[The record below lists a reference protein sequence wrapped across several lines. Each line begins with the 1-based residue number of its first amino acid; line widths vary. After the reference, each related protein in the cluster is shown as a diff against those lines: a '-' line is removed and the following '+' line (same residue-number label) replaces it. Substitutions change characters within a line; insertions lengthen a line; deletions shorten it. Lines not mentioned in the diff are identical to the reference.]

1 MASFSTQALYGGAI
15 SANLP
20 TGFVD
25 AGELRQ
31 IPDHQEVYL
40 SPKTLTTIIF
50 EINEYVSPLTAASR
64 TNVDPSIIA
73 SVPGAG
79 GGSEAA
85 VSVNSTEA
93 AAAAALYH
101 LQDLIDANDTL
112 DAVSSP
118 RSVRMR
124 NPGLQGL
131 PAFTL
136 RGKLSV
142 REKERRAVGGSVLP
156 EEEYQDSNAPPHSIQ
171 TSTTIRLLLVRIE
184 AKATDL
190 CVTVNVPWKELE
202 AQNEVD
208 GEEAFADA
216 VLETVIAS
224 LEIKDFGLFGE

>member
-20 TGFVD
+20 KGFVD
-25 AGELRQ
+25 ASELRQ

-79 GGSEAA
+79 GGNEAA
-85 VSVNSTEA
+85 VSVNSTE
-93 AAAAALYH
+93 AAAALYH

-136 RGKLSV
+136 HGKLSV
-142 REKERRAVGGSVLP
+142 REKGRRAVGGSVLP
-156 EEEYQDSNAPPHSIQ
+156 EEEYQDSNAAPHSIQ

-202 AQNEVD
+202 ARNEVD

-216 VLETVIAS
+216 ILETVIAS